1 MISQVLSSQ
10 DWFKYENYR
19 YFPQTFVISVSRF
32 HVKSDPNFR
41 LLCYFRLEVDS
52 VIIISV
58 RYWLQYGLKTM
69 TNCFWHW
76 ATTLL
81 HCLQGTSYLY
91 SRANKLSFFN
101 TTIFLKI
108 QVFSTVVAYHLI
120 PSDIVFRVHAIYCQ
134 GQSTQY
140 PYTGDRVDWLFVRIS
155 TPPIPV
161 LLIVSHHFAHTHK
174 SSHSFTV
181 PLTISWGAFHIK
193 FELPRRETRDVP
205 FWFEKTLPSLY
216 HLHFFFDESRK
227 CEMPP
232 KNYPHMHYTQK
243 EVNNWHLNFAS
254 RKQWARD
261 EEGEHFFQVCQ
272 FSYLHTDSIWQN
284 KP

>member
-1 MISQVLSSQ
+1 M
-10 DWFKYENYR
+10 
-19 YFPQTFVISVSRF
+19 
-32 HVKSDPNFR
+32 
-41 LLCYFRLEVDS
+41 
-52 VIIISV
+52 
-58 RYWLQYGLKTM
+58 
-69 TNCFWHW
+69 
-76 ATTLL
+76 
-81 HCLQGTSYLY
+81 
-91 SRANKLSFFN
+91 
-101 TTIFLKI
+101 
-108 QVFSTVVAYHLI
+108 
-120 PSDIVFRVHAIYCQ
+120 HAIYCQ
-134 GQSTQY
+134 GQLTQY
-140 PYTGDRVDWLFVRIS
+140 SYPGDGVDWLFVRIS

>member
-81 HCLQGTSYLY
+81 HCLQRTSYLY

-120 PSDIVFRVHAIYCQ
+120 PSDIVFRVHAIHFQ
-134 GQSTQY
+134 GQLTQY
-140 PYTGDRVDWLFVRIS
+140 PYVIWWRSGLTFCKNIDPSNTSAFNCFTSFR
-155 TPPIPV
+155 
-161 LLIVSHHFAHTHK
+161 SHTQE
-174 SSHSFTV
+174 FT
-181 PLTISWGAFHIK
+181 
-193 FELPRRETRDVP
+193 
-205 FWFEKTLPSLY
+205 
-216 HLHFFFDESRK
+216 
-227 CEMPP
+227 
-232 KNYPHMHYTQK
+232 
-243 EVNNWHLNFAS
+243 
-254 RKQWARD
+254 
-261 EEGEHFFQVCQ
+261 
-272 FSYLHTDSIWQN
+272 
-284 KP
+284 